1 MPVCLISGNE
11 TVRNSS
17 DRTVDS
23 LIRILESTNTDSIKI
38 QAALNLAMKYT
49 LSEPQ
54 KSLAYAESALNLA
67 KVKKDTR
74 LIALTSYHTALACF
88 SMGLLEQAV
97 THFYTYYDYV
107 EEINDTDAIAG
118 TLINIS
124 SVRLQMKQFEK
135 AEEALLTGLDFY
147 SGKQTDKS
155 DTIAIAGLATIYNN
169 LGIVSK
175 ERGAYDKAEEYY
187 YKGIEMA
194 STLSSSHHLLANLF
208 NNLGMAY
215 TLSGQLQQAFD
226 ALNKALEL
234 RLQRNDQA
242 GIAAS
247 FRNLGVYYE
256 KVNDKKKAAENYYK
270 AIQIAREIGSKTLL
284 EGIYENVFELYQK
297 IGNSDS
303 ALKYHILHKEQLD
316 LINSEET
323 TKVLTRMELTLHYE
337 QQEKLRIA
345 EQKRKEQR
353 YFFISLLFTLVA
365 VIALLLYIL
374 SQARLRRLRLEKA
387 NSELA
392 NKNLQLLKERL
403 EAELEIKNKELATN
417 VMYQIKKNEVV
428 EEIVQKLLTHSPQFR
443 KENQELIK
451 SIIHDLEKT
460 VDENVWGEFELRFQ
474 HVHNEFYT
482 KLQEKNPDLSPNER
496 RLCAFL
502 KLNMTTKEIAS
513 ITGQSQRSI
522 EVARTRLRKKLQLT
536 NSEQGLIEYLS
547 SI

>member
-1 MPVCLISGNE
+1 MPVCLLSGNE
-11 TVRNSS
+11 TDRNSS

-23 LIRILESTNTDSIKI
+23 LIRILESTNNDSIKI

-67 KVKKDTR
+67 KVKKDFR
-74 LIALTSYHTALACF
+74 LIALASYHTGLACF

-107 EEINDTDAIAG
+107 EEMNDTDAIAG

-135 AEEALLTGLDFY
+135 AEEALLTGLDFF
-147 SGKQTDKS
+147 SRKQTDKS

-175 ERGAYDKAEEYY
+175 ERGAFDKAIEYY
-187 YKGIEMA
+187 HKGIEKA

-215 TLSGQLQQAFD
+215 TLSGQLQLAFD
-226 ALNKALEL
+226 ALNNALEL

-337 QQEKLRIA
+337 QQEKLRTA

-374 SQARLRRLRLEKA
+374 TQARLRRLRLEKT

-403 EAELEIKNKELATN
+403 ESELELKNKELATN
-417 VMYQIKKNEVV
+417 VMYQIKKNEIV
-428 EEIVQKLLTHSPQFR
+428 EEIVHKLLTHSPQFR